1 MMLSEISALNTY
13 WLMSQSYNL
22 CMILFVKALMNLIVK
37 VVDEKGLFR
46 LNQSVVLIKSDF
58 DSLLRKNKEKV
69 MQNQIVVETDQ
80 RNAKTLEKLQYVI
93 EFLST
98 KEDEL
103 KVKIKE
109 REMVGF
115 DKADIQ
121 NLLQIKT
128 DAHDAVMEQS

>member
-1 MMLSEISALNTY
+1 
-13 WLMSQSYNL
+13 
-22 CMILFVKALMNLIVK
+22 MILFVKALMNLKVK

>member
-1 MMLSEISALNTY
+1 
-13 WLMSQSYNL
+13 
-22 CMILFVKALMNLIVK
+22 MNLKVK

-58 DSLLRKNKEKV
+58 DSLFKKNKEKV
-69 MQNQIVVETDQ
+69 VQNPIVIEMDQ

-98 KEDEL
+98 NDDEL
-103 KVKIKE
+103 KNKIKE

-115 DKADIQ
+115 EKPDIQ
-121 NLLQIKT
+121 
-128 DAHDAVMEQS
+128 

>member
-1 MMLSEISALNTY
+1 MFI
-13 WLMSQSYNL
+13 
-22 CMILFVKALMNLIVK
+22 KALMNLKVK

-58 DSLLRKNKEKV
+58 DSLFKKNKEKV
-69 MQNQIVVETDQ
+69 VQNPIVIEMDQ

-98 KEDEL
+98 NDDEL
-103 KVKIKE
+103 KNKIKE

-115 DKADIQ
+115 EKPDI
-121 NLLQIKT
+121 
-128 DAHDAVMEQS
+128 

>member
-22 CMILFVKALMNLIVK
+22 CMILFVKALMNLKVK

-103 KVKIKE
+103 KIKIKE

>member
-1 MMLSEISALNTY
+1 
-13 WLMSQSYNL
+13 
-22 CMILFVKALMNLIVK
+22 MNLKMK

-58 DSLLRKNKEKV
+58 DSLFKKNKEKV
-69 MQNQIVVETDQ
+69 VQNPIVIEMDQ

-98 KEDEL
+98 NDDEL
-103 KVKIKE
+103 KNKIKE

-115 DKADIQ
+115 EKQDI
-121 NLLQIKT
+121 
-128 DAHDAVMEQS
+128 

>member
-1 MMLSEISALNTY
+1 
-13 WLMSQSYNL
+13 
-22 CMILFVKALMNLIVK
+22 MNLKVK

-58 DSLLRKNKEKV
+58 DSLFKKNKEKV
-69 MQNQIVVETDQ
+69 VQNPIVIEMDQ

-98 KEDEL
+98 NDDEL
-103 KVKIKE
+103 KNKIKE

-115 DKADIQ
+115 EKPDI
-121 NLLQIKT
+121 
-128 DAHDAVMEQS
+128 

>member
-1 MMLSEISALNTY
+1 
-13 WLMSQSYNL
+13 
-22 CMILFVKALMNLIVK
+22 
-37 VVDEKGLFR
+37 
-46 LNQSVVLIKSDF
+46 
-58 DSLLRKNKEKV
+58 
-69 MQNQIVVETDQ
+69 
-80 RNAKTLEKLQYVI
+80 VI

-128 DAHDAVMEQS
+128 DAHDAVIEQS